1 MVTGLLAIGA
11 LLKEDSP
18 RKIAKLY
25 FINCKHIN
33 IQSTF
38 FTHPEERLH
47 TSYCLLDRF
56 SFIIITDNQPLV
68 CIISVCFIFKYW
80 FLNIQFWDESIF
92 SYLWWLW

>member
-11 LLKEDSP
+11 LLKEESP

-38 FTHPEERLH
+38 FTHPEEHLH
-47 TSYCLLDRF
+47 TSYCLLDA
-56 SFIIITDNQPLV
+56 
-68 CIISVCFIFKYW
+68 
-80 FLNIQFWDESIF
+80 F
-92 SYLWWLW
+92 SYNHNR